1 VPHRL
6 STLAFAL
13 LWPLVACETL
23 MPPEAP
29 ALELTGVVL
38 AWERGEATARAE
50 VPAPGGAPFAVASGT
65 VSSTGAFALVL
76 PEQLEEGLLFLEDAS
91 EQCDGLIVTPSY
103 FKATTLAELA
113 VYRRGERLGSL
124 VYRSFAHGLEPE
136 VGDVQVAWLYLDQP
150 VTMQGSCQGAAET
163 TTFDLRLQRGWNAFV
178 WRLEALADEQRTV
191 SLRSTAPPPSV
202 RWHFTSPEA
211 PPPPQGFGFSN

>member
-13 LWPLVACETL
+13 LGLLVACDTL
-23 MPPEAP
+23 TPPEAP
-29 ALELTGVVL
+29 APELAGVVV

-50 VPAPGGAPFAVASGT
+50 VPAPGGAPFAVASGA
-65 VSSTGAFALVL
+65 VSSTGAFALTL

-91 EQCDGLIVTPSY
+91 EQCDGLIVSPSY

-113 VYRRGERLGSL
+113 VYRRGEQLGSL
-124 VYRSFAHGLEPE
+124 VYRSFAAWLEPE
-136 VGDVQVAWLYLDQP
+136 PGDAQVAWLYLDQS
-150 VTMQGSCQGAAET
+150 VTMQGSCQSAGET

-178 WRLEALADEQRTV
+178 WRFEALTDEQRSL
-191 SLRSTAPPPSV
+191 SLRTGPLPANV
-202 RWHFTSPEA
+202 RWHFIA
-211 PPPPQGFGFSN
+211 LDD